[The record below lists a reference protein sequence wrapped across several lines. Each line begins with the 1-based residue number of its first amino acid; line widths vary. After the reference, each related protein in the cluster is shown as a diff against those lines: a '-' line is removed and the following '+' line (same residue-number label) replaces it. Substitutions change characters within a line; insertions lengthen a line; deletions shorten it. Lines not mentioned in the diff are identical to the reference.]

1 MLKLSGS
8 NIELLDPKWRWN
20 FGNVN
25 STILFLLTPMLR
37 FPMPKSTS
45 YHFKSGTS
53 WCIPMKLFTSLTQF
67 QITPHSE
74 LVVMGKT
81 KIGISWYEE
90 KSCSLELLGGTYVL
104 SIVKKIWIK
113 WMFSFIVK
121 IKLSK
126 VRWVGIIIT
135 F

>member
-1 MLKLSGS
+1 
-8 NIELLDPKWRWN
+8 
-20 FGNVN
+20 
-25 STILFLLTPMLR
+25 
-37 FPMPKSTS
+37 
-45 YHFKSGTS
+45 
-53 WCIPMKLFTSLTQF
+53 
-67 QITPHSE
+67 
-74 LVVMGKT
+74 
-81 KIGISWYEE
+81 
-90 KSCSLELLGGTYVL
+90 LGGTYVL

>member
-1 MLKLSGS
+1 
-8 NIELLDPKWRWN
+8 
-20 FGNVN
+20 
-25 STILFLLTPMLR
+25 
-37 FPMPKSTS
+37 
-45 YHFKSGTS
+45 
-53 WCIPMKLFTSLTQF
+53 MKLFTSLTQF

-113 WMFSFIVK
+113 
-121 IKLSK
+121 
-126 VRWVGIIIT
+126 
-135 F
+135 